1 MNGLSNSMGG
11 LSFVYLS
18 ADECEAE
25 IFGMQEGAGLV
36 CISRAIF
43 IKGEPAA
50 FLQDALPENIL
61 FLGFF
66 LFF

>member
-1 MNGLSNSMGG
+1 
-11 LSFVYLS
+11 
-18 ADECEAE
+18 
-25 IFGMQEGAGLV
+25 MQEWAGIV
-36 CISRAIF
+36 CVSRAIF

>member
-1 MNGLSNSMGG
+1 M
-11 LSFVYLS
+11 YLS

-61 FLGFF
+61 FLVFF
-66 LFF
+66 LFFYFI